1 MSIASVNFLS
11 YVLSTVFGCY
21 IRLHGEPQFYFKV
34 FVIGRYT
41 APTPLRSLD
50 ILVCT
55 GVTRMLSICRI
66 VSVCR

>member
-1 MSIASVNFLS
+1 MSMASVNFPS
-11 YVLSTVFGCY
+11 YVLSIVIWLLY
-21 IRLHGEPQFYFKV
+21 IRLHGEPRFSFEV

-55 GVTRMLSICRI
+55 GVTRTL
-66 VSVCR
+66 